1 MLSYFGSRE
10 RKGGLVDNIVENQKF
25 ENTEEEISP
34 DLINRLVEWV
44 EREIYYPKAKRLNFL
59 LRRVNDNIVE
69 ITPEGNE
76 VNEDGNWRFFID
88 SNGDLIIQKRVSG
101 VWTNY
106 LLQKGDAQGQML
118 FWEHDVKW
126 AKTEV
131 GELFYDDINKF
142 FGVRNSSPTSELDVG
157 GTATVTRL
165 LAGGVNE
172 S

>member
-1 MLSYFGSRE
+1 M
-10 RKGGLVDNIVENQKF
+10 DNIVENQKF
-25 ENTEEEISP
+25 ENTEEEEISP
-34 DLINRLVEWV
+34 DLITRLVEWV

-59 LRRVNDNIVE
+59 LRRVNDNFLE

-131 GELFYDDINKF
+131 GELFYDDTKKRLGIS
-142 FGVRNSSPTSELDVG
+142 NSDPRAEADVG
-157 GTATVTRL
+157 GTMRATRI
-165 LAGGVNE
+165 LAGGITKNP
-172 S
+172 